1 MTQTY
6 ATATPDAALL
16 ARTAALSAG
25 DMSLAVRA
33 ELGRLLSAGGGDRR
47 KALPAGLDE
56 LVRRDALTKAE
67 AAELGRIMDRLFD
80 APDGSNPQLAQEI
93 RTYYRALTLD
103 PASSPTALAVT
114 SVLNSLIRPR
124 VPGDGERSAL
134 AISTGDLGFGG
145 VGALVGAGIGW
156 GFGGPVG
163 AGVGA
168 VVGAAVGVCIEK
180 S

>member
-6 ATATPDAALL
+6 ATATPEALL
-16 ARTAALSAG
+16 ARTTAMSAG

-33 ELGRLLSAGGGDRR
+33 ELGRLLTAGGGDRR

-56 LVRRDALTKAE
+56 LVGRNALTKAE
-67 AAELGRIMDRLFD
+67 ATELGRIVDRLFD
-80 APDGSNPQLAQEI
+80 VPDGSDPQLAQEI

-103 PASSPTALAVT
+103 PASSPAALAVA
-114 SVLNSLIRPR
+114 SVVNSLVGPR
-124 VPGDGERSAL
+124 AASGGELSAR
-134 AISTGDLGFGG
+134 AISTGDVGFGA

-163 AGVGA
+163 AGIGA